1 MLDLPAFANNAAAIE
16 FQPKANAPRLR
27 HEGRSRPFDRA
38 PMLEEHV
45 AFSMAVLRPVHPVT
59 RIRGPMKH
67 TFVITGE
74 IGACP
79 QK

>member
-1 MLDLPAFANNAAAIE
+1 MLDLPTFANNAAAIE
-16 FQPKANAPRLR
+16 FQPKAKR
-27 HEGRSRPFDRA
+27 HDFDMKVGAARSIGRRCWKSMLRSRWR
-38 PMLEEHV
+38 
-45 AFSMAVLRPVHPVT
+45 VLRPAHPVT
-59 RIRGPMKH
+59 GIRGPMKP

>member
-1 MLDLPAFANNAAAIE
+1 MLDLPTFANNAAAIE
-16 FQPKANAPRLR
+16 FQPKAKR
-27 HEGRSRPFDRA
+27 HDFDMKVGSGPFDRA

-45 AFSMAVLRPVHPVT
+45 AFSMAVLRPAQPVT